1 MMTPFEWVV
10 GDSSKDHTVTALTS
24 VTTSPVT
31 ERYTTMRDLT
41 TAFPVRLL
49 VPRFSDHSRDP
60 STAQQGAVSPRGVRL
75 VCQHR
80 VRGGARPPHPVARD
94 PNRSEQVREH
104 LRVAA
109 LARPDGDDHGTSL
122 AVAQLMDLRRQTAT
136 RSPDRMIDRLGHLH
150 HVIRWSPPRGAW
162 CSSRAGGHARW
173 SNRPQHPNRSR
184 PWCLPWSTRP
194 SGPCPRSRR
203 LRSGGAASTPSATDR
218 TPQAGPAT
226 QRRSG
231 SGR

>member
-1 MMTPFEWVV
+1 MTWRLAYPPGSVCGGRPPREPRRFRFACWSR
-10 GDSSKDHTVTALTS
+10 GSASTALI
-24 VTTSPVT
+24 P
-31 ERYTTMRDLT
+31 
-41 TAFPVRLL
+41 RL
-49 VPRFSDHSRDP
+49 RSR
-60 STAQQGAVSPRGVRL
+60 ARWARGVGVVRH
-75 VCQHR
+75 HR
-80 VRGGARPPHPVARD
+80 IRGGAKTPRPFAGHPH
-94 PNRSEQVREH
+94 RSEQVREH